1 MAANAREKDIYKVT
15 IVGAAGNAIL
25 LLFKFVA
32 GILGNSA
39 AMIADA
45 VHSLSDMATDIVVL
59 VFVKISGKPKDA
71 SHDYGHGKYETLA
84 TAIIGIALFAVG
96 VGILVKS
103 IESILF
109 VIKGGVIESPGW
121 IALAAAVASVI
132 IKEILYRYTAACGKR
147 NDSQA
152 VVANAWHHRSD
163 ALSSIGTAVGI
174 GGAIILGE
182 KWRVLDPIAAFVV
195 SFFILKVAVELVI
208 PALDELL
215 EKSLPEEVEK
225 QIEDI
230 ILSHK
235 EITDPH
241 NMRTRRIGNYCAID
255 VHVRMD
261 GNITLSKAHEVTVEL
276 EKELREAL
284 GSGTLIYIH
293 PEPMRRHPEGA

>member
-1 MAANAREKDIYKVT
+1 M
-15 IVGAAGNAIL
+15 
-25 LLFKFVA
+25 
-32 GILGNSA
+32 
-39 AMIADA
+39 
-45 VHSLSDMATDIVVL
+45 
-59 VFVKISGKPKDA
+59 
-71 SHDYGHGKYETLA
+71 
-84 TAIIGIALFAVG
+84 
-96 VGILVKS
+96 
-103 IESILF
+103 
-109 VIKGGVIESPGW
+109 
-121 IALAAAVASVI
+121 
-132 IKEILYRYTAACGKR
+132 
-147 NDSQA
+147 
-152 VVANAWHHRSD
+152 
-163 ALSSIGTAVGI
+163 
-174 GGAIILGE
+174 GE